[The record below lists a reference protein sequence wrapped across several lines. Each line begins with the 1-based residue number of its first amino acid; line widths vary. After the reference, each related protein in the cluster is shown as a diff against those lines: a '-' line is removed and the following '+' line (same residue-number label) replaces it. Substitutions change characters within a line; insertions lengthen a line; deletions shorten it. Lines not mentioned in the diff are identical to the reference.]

1 MSVTI
6 KDVEHV
12 AALARLS
19 FTDEEKQKLTA
30 QLNEIL
36 RYMEQLNQLDT
47 ENVEPLSHVIELKNV
62 FREDVLRPSLP
73 REEALKN
80 APAKTEE
87 FFKVPK
93 VIGDR

>member
-1 MSVTI
+1 VAVTLN
-6 KDVEHV
+6 DVEHV

-19 FTDEEKQKLTA
+19 FTDEEKKKLVE

-36 RYMEQLNQLDT
+36 EHMEQLNELDT
-47 ENVEPLSHVIELKNV
+47 GNVDPLSHVIELSNV
-62 FREDVLRPSLP
+62 FRDDERKPSLS
-73 REEALKN
+73 REEALRN
-80 APAKTEE
+80 APARTEK

>member
-19 FTDEEKQKLTA
+19 FSEEEKQKLTA

-36 RYMEQLNQLDT
+36 RYMEQLNTLDT
-47 ENVEPLSHVIELKNV
+47 SNVEPLSHVIELQNV
-62 FREDVLRPSLP
+62 FREDTLRPSLP

-80 APAKTEE
+80 APSHTEE

-93 VIGDR
+93 VLGDH

>member
-6 KDVEHV
+6 QDVEHV

-19 FTDEEKQKLTA
+19 FTEEEKQKLTT

-36 RYMEQLNQLDT
+36 RYMEQLNTLDT
-47 ENVEPLSHVIELKNV
+47 SSIEPLSHVIELQNV
-62 FREDVLRPSLP
+62 FREDVHRPSLP

-80 APAKTEE
+80 APSHTDE

>member
-12 AALARLS
+12 ASLARLAFS
-19 FTDEEKQKLTA
+19 QEEKVHLTE

-36 RYMEQLNQLDT
+36 AYMEQLNSVDT
-47 ENVEPLSHVIELKNV
+47 GDVEPLSHVIELKNV
-62 FREDVLRPSLP
+62 FREDNVKPGLS
-73 REEALKN
+73 REEALLN

-87 FFKVPK
+87 FFRVPK
-93 VIGDR
+93 VIEDR

>member
-1 MSVTI
+1 VSVTI

-12 AALARLS
+12 AELARLS
-19 FTDEEKQKLTA
+19 FTDEEKQKLTS

-36 RYMEQLNQLDT
+36 QYMEQLNSIDT
-47 ENVEPLSHVIELKNV
+47 GAVEPLAHVIDLSNV
-62 FREDVLRPSLP
+62 FRDDSLVP
-73 REEALKN
+73 CVSREEALKN
-80 APAKTEE
+80 APSKTDR

>member
-12 AALARLS
+12 ARLARLS
-19 FTDEEKQKLTA
+19 FSDEEKTILMC

-36 RYMEQLNQLDT
+36 TYMEQLNELDT
-47 ENVEPLSHVIELKNV
+47 ATVEPLSHVIQLQNV
-62 FREDVLRPSLP
+62 FREDLRRECLDREDVLR
-73 REEALKN
+73 N
-80 APAKTEE
+80 APARTEK

-93 VIGDR
+93 VIGER